1 MISLSVILVLQLSIF
16 SLASCASPSA
26 TVGFKPTGSEPPKA
40 RRIGDNDNRINNEHR
55 TEPGRAEVSV
65 DAVKISGVE
74 TLGSLS
80 IPLGYSLQG
89 GAQTEGKL
97 AKAAKKVGGA
107 GFSRCSWR
115 GRLHQYPWQHARPG
129 LDDRAVDCFSPIAK
143 RCFFSLKLSLCHVLW
158 ATGGWATVQLLSLL
172 RSP

>member
-89 GAQTEGKL
+89 GHKL
-97 AKAAKKVGGA
+97 RENWRKQQRRLAVQDFRVVRDGGDYINTL
-107 GFSRCSWR
+107 GNT
-115 GRLHQYPWQHARPG
+115 P
-129 LDDRAVDCFSPIAK
+129 
-143 RCFFSLKLSLCHVLW
+143 
-158 ATGGWATVQLLSLL
+158 VQDWTIGQWIVFLLLLSVVSSLL
-172 RSP
+172 SCLCAMCCGRRGGGRRYSYYRY